1 MKNNFSRILWGVGL
15 LAAAVLLVVS
25 QLGLLSFKI
34 GFWMIILTV
43 IFVAC
48 LIKGLMDRSIYVSI
62 FSIGFLVITYSG
74 PLGIKK
80 LLSAWMILFIALLV
94 SMGLSLL
101 LKRDFRPKITIE
113 KSFNWDDD
121 DDSSDDDTETTV
133 VHHHVQDMIE
143 DGDNIV
149 INQKMAGDSS
159 RYIHSQNLQS
169 INLEASFGNANI
181 YLDDAKAAGDTVVL
195 NLTASMG
202 NVNLYV
208 PLSWRID
215 NQLSVSLGNVI
226 VKGKSNGG
234 GPTLVLKGRANMGN
248 VVINYV

>member
-1 MKNNFSRILWGVGL
+1 MKNSFARILWGVGL
-15 LAAAVLLVVS
+15 IAAAALLVIS

-34 GFWMIILTV
+34 SVWTIILTV

-48 LIKGLMDRSIYVSI
+48 LIKGLLDKSIVVSV
-62 FSIGFLVITYSG
+62 FSIAFLVITYAG

-80 LLSAWMILFIALLV
+80 FLSSWMILFIALLV

-101 LKRDFRPKITIE
+101 FKKDPEIVIK
-113 KSFNWDDD
+113 KSFHWNDD
-121 DDSSDDDTETTV
+121 DDSDDADTETKVT
-133 VHHHVQDMIE
+133 HHQVQDVIE

-169 INLEASFGNANI
+169 IILEASFGNANI
-181 YLDDAKAAGDTVVL
+181 YLDDAKAAGDTVIL

-202 NVNLYV
+202 NVNLYI
-208 PLSWRID
+208 PLSWELE

-248 VVINYV
+248 VVIHYI

>member
-1 MKNNFSRILWGVGL
+1 MKNSFARILWGVGL
-15 LAAAVLLVVS
+15 IAAAALLVIS

-34 GFWMIILTV
+34 SVWTIILTV
-43 IFVAC
+43 IFLAC
-48 LIKGLMDRSIYVSI
+48 LIKGLLDKSIVVSV
-62 FSIGFLVITYSG
+62 FSIAFLVITYAG

-80 LLSAWMILFIALLV
+80 FLSSWMILFIALLV

-101 LKRDFRPKITIE
+101 FKKDPEIVIK
-113 KSFNWDDD
+113 KSFHWNDD
-121 DDSSDDDTETTV
+121 DDSDDADTETKVT
-133 VHHHVQDMIE
+133 HHHVQDVIE

-169 INLEASFGNANI
+169 INLEASFGN
-181 YLDDAKAAGDTVVL
+181 
-195 NLTASMG
+195 
-202 NVNLYV
+202 NLYI
-208 PLSWRID
+208 PLSWELE

-248 VVINYV
+248 VVIHYI

>member
-1 MKNNFSRILWGVGL
+1 MKNSFARILWGVGL
-15 LAAAVLLVVS
+15 IAAAALLVIS

-34 GFWMIILTV
+34 SVWTIILTV

-48 LIKGLMDRSIYVSI
+48 LIKGLLDKSIVVSV
-62 FSIGFLVITYSG
+62 FSIAFLAITYAG

-80 LLSAWMILFIALLV
+80 FLSSWMILFIALLV

-101 LKRDFRPKITIE
+101 FKKDPEIVIK
-113 KSFNWDDD
+113 KSFHWNDD
-121 DDSSDDDTETTV
+121 DDSDDADTETKVT
-133 VHHHVQDMIE
+133 HHHVQDVIE

-159 RYIHSQNLQS
+159 RYIHSQNLKS

-208 PLSWRID
+208 PLSWQID
-215 NQLSVSLGNVI
+215 NQLSISLGNVI

-248 VVINYV
+248 VVINYI

>member
-1 MKNNFSRILWGVGL
+1 MKNSFARILWGVGL
-15 LAAAVLLVVS
+15 IAAAALLVIS

-34 GFWMIILTV
+34 SVWTIILTV

-48 LIKGLMDRSIYVSI
+48 LIKGLLDKSIVVSV
-62 FSIGFLVITYSG
+62 FSIAFLVITYAG

-80 LLSAWMILFIALLV
+80 FLSSWMILFIALLV

-101 LKRDFRPKITIE
+101 FKKDPEIVIK
-113 KSFNWDDD
+113 KSFHWNDD
-121 DDSSDDDTETTV
+121 DDSDDADTETKVT
-133 VHHHVQDMIE
+133 HHHVQDVIE

-159 RYIHSQNLQS
+159 RYIHSQHLQS
-169 INLEASFGNANI
+169 ITLDASFGNANI
-181 YLDDAKAAGDTVVL
+181 YLDDAKAAGDTVIL

-202 NVNLYV
+202 NVNLYI
-208 PLSWRID
+208 PLSWELE

-248 VVINYV
+248 VVIHYI

>member
-1 MKNNFSRILWGVGL
+1 MKNNFNRILWGVGL

-25 QLGLLSFKI
+25 QLGLLGFKI

-48 LIKGLMDRSIYVSI
+48 LIKGLMDRSIYVSV
-62 FSIGFLVITYSG
+62 FSIAFLVITYAG

-248 VVINYV
+248 VVINYI

>member
-1 MKNNFSRILWGVGL
+1 MKNSFTRILWGVGL
-15 LAAAVLLVVS
+15 IAAAALLVVN

-34 GFWMIILTV
+34 SVWTIILTV
-43 IFVAC
+43 VFVAC
-48 LIKGLMDRSIYVSI
+48 LIKGLFDKSIGVSV
-62 FSIGFLVITYSG
+62 FSIAFLVITYAG

-80 LLSAWMILFIALLV
+80 ILSSWMILFIALLV

-101 LKRDFRPKITIE
+101 FKRDPEIVIK
-113 KSFNWDDD
+113 KSFNWHDDD
-121 DDSSDDDTETTV
+121 DDSDDEVKTT
-133 VHHHVQDMIE
+133 HHHAQDVIE

-149 INQKMAGDSS
+149 INQKIAGDSS
-159 RYIHSQNLQS
+159 RYIHSQNLKS
-169 INLEASFGNANI
+169 ITLDASFGNANI

-208 PLSWRID
+208 PLSWQID
-215 NQLSVSLGNVI
+215 SHLSVSLGNIV

>member
-1 MKNNFSRILWGVGL
+1 MKNSFARILWGVGL
-15 LAAAVLLVVS
+15 IAAAALLVIS

-34 GFWMIILTV
+34 SVWTIILTV

-48 LIKGLMDRSIYVSI
+48 LIKGLLDKSIVVSV
-62 FSIGFLVITYSG
+62 FSIAFLVITYAG

-80 LLSAWMILFIALLV
+80 FLSSWMILFIALLV

-101 LKRDFRPKITIE
+101 FKKDPEIVIK
-113 KSFNWDDD
+113 KSFHWNDD
-121 DDSSDDDTETTV
+121 DDSDDADTETKVT
-133 VHHHVQDMIE
+133 HHHVQDVIE

-159 RYIHSQNLQS
+159 RYIHSQNLQL

-208 PLSWRID
+208 PLSWQID
-215 NQLSVSLGNVI
+215 NQLSISLGNVI

-248 VVINYV
+248 VVINYI